1 MLLPNIIRIFPVIHF
16 SRKCTILVS
25 MQRCTHAVRQK
36 FGSSGNESN
45 GPGVVEQGETL
56 FERKEQR
63 KGEKEEEAERSRW
76 FELRGHVVR
85 CHRSTSLPELVEADI
100 PYLRSNA

>member
-1 MLLPNIIRIFPVIHF
+1 
-16 SRKCTILVS
+16 